1 MTRSTTHALGADG
14 AVRLLQA
21 LLCFVFARGAVLGA
35 VSLLLPGCFLKQ
47 PYPPSQAI
55 VSDVDVRGL
64 KGLSSGPLKRGLATA
79 ESPRFLGIWDG
90 VGFEYEVYD
99 PDVLRKDLE
108 RVERYLRARGYYEAK
123 VVAARVLRLGER
135 RVRIQIEVTQGA
147 PVLTQSLRL
156 EGVEVL
162 PIEVGAR
169 VLQEMPLR
177 VGERFDEDWF
187 EQSKER
193 ALRVLNDSGY
203 ALAKIDAR
211 ATVDV
216 AHHNADVVFR
226 VEPGPSMVYGEIR
239 VEGLGEIP
247 ESRVRANLGLT
258 SGGPFAQSELD
269 DARRA
274 LVNLGVFSHVQ
285 VRARRSQVQ
294 GNAVPIEVEVA
305 ETELRTLRVG
315 GGAQLDSLQ
324 LANHLSLGWEDR
336 NFLGGLRRFS
346 IDARP
351 GLVYF
356 PTRLGNWQAPNR
368 ALFRSRLGATLRQPS
383 FFEGRTTGFLSADF
397 NVFPLLYARSEAD
410 DPVVGF
416 TEVGTRA
423 GLERN
428 FWAHRLLLSASLNW
442 RFELP
447 VRYSALSIGK
457 RVDSSDDLLANL
469 VIAFPELV
477 AQLDLRDD
485 PIETRSGAWFSM
497 GLQHATGFLGSDV
510 TDLRLRPEARFFVP
524 ISRSVTF
531 ATRFTVGFLFPSN
544 YSQTLQA
551 PPSADTTAA
560 RRDLAQDQQKLL
572 FRGFFSGGSNSNRGY
587 PPSGIGPHG
596 EVLFLSPTADFC
608 EDPDNQRQ
616 CNQPLGGLTLWESS
630 AEVRFPIAGPLGAV
644 LFVDASNV
652 SRSRRLDFSAPH
664 LSPGLGLR
672 YATPFG
678 PIRFD
683 AGYRLPFAQDF
694 RRENPEGDPRLQEG
708 LGIALHLS
716 IGEAF

>member
-1 MTRSTTHALGADG
+1 MTRWNTQHPGAEGALAW
-14 AVRLLQA
+14 LQA
-21 LLCFVFARGAVLGA
+21 RCTLPWARWSRWSCVGFLL
-35 VSLLLPGCFLKQ
+35 SGCFLRQ
-47 PYPPSQAI
+47 PYPPAQAI
-55 VSDVDVRGL
+55 VRDVDVHGLRGVAR
-64 KGLSSGPLKRGLATA
+64 GPLERGLATA

-123 VVAARVLRLGER
+123 VIAARVTPIGER
-135 RVRIQIEVTQGA
+135 RVRIEIEVVQGA
-147 PVLTQSLRL
+147 PVLTSSLRL
-156 EGVEVL
+156 EGLEML

-169 VLQEMPLR
+169 VLQEIPLQ

-187 EQSKER
+187 EQSKDR
-193 ALRVLNDSGY
+193 ALRVLNNHGY
-203 ALAKIDAR
+203 ALARVDGQ
-211 ATVDV
+211 ATVDI
-216 AHHNADVVFR
+216 AHHRADVRFR
-226 VEPGPSMVYGEIR
+226 VEPGPTLVYGEIR
-239 VEGLGEIP
+239 INGLEAIP
-247 ESRVRANLGLT
+247 DSRVRANLGLT
-258 SGGPFAQSELD
+258 PGSAFSQNELE

-285 VRARRSQVQ
+285 VRARRSQVRN
-294 GNAVPIEVEVA
+294 NAIPIDVEVVEA
-305 ETELRTLRVG
+305 ELRTLRVG

-356 PTRLGNWQAPNR
+356 PTRLGNWEAPNR

-383 FFEGRTTGFLSADF
+383 FFEGRTTGFVSADF
-397 NVFPLLYARSEAD
+397 NVFPLLYSRSEAD

-428 FWAHRLLLSASLNW
+428 FWSHRLLLSGSLNW

-457 RVDSSDDLLANL
+457 RVDSSEDLLANL

-485 PIETRSGAWFSM
+485 PIETRSGAWFSV
-497 GLQHATGFLGSDV
+497 GLQHATGLLGSDV
-510 TDLRLRPEARFFVP
+510 ADWRVRPEARFFIP

-531 ATRFTVGFLFPSN
+531 ATRFTVGFLFPAN
-544 YSQTLQA
+544 YSQTLRTTPDA
-551 PPSADTTAA
+551 SAAS
-560 RRDLAQDQQKLL
+560 RRELAQDQQKLL

-608 EDPDNQRQ
+608 QDPTNQRQ
-616 CNQPLGGLTLWESS
+616 CTQPLGGLTLWESS

-652 SRSRRLDFSAPH
+652 SRAQHLDFTAPH

-672 YATPFG
+672 YGTPFG

-694 RRENPEGDPRLQEG
+694 RREVPEGDPRLQDG